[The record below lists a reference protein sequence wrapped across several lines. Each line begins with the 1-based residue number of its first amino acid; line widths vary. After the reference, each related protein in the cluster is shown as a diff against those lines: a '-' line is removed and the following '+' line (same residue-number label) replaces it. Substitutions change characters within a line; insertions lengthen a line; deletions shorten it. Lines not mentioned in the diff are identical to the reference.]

1 MKTIISKI
9 KHIVRGF
16 KNLVKW
22 FKVIWNDRDF
32 DHYYLYVILE
42 KKLKS
47 IEETFSDVHQIHQI
61 DESRLHI
68 LRYVK
73 ISRMLLNQLMVDD
86 FNTAEERDILAK
98 IELDF
103 VESEDDSHLM
113 EIKTLNS
120 PPIEVL
126 REIIKSENQR
136 KNKTRRLFFLIL
148 EKRLERWW
156 D

>member
-1 MKTIISKI
+1 MKI
-9 KHIVRGF
+9 KHLIRGF
-16 KNLVKW
+16 KNLFKW

-32 DHYYLYVILE
+32 DSYYFYVILE

-73 ISRMLLNQLMVDD
+73 IARILINRLIVDD
-86 FNTAEERDILAK
+86 FNTAEERAILAQ

-103 VESEDDSHLM
+103 VECDDNPEM
-113 EIKTLNS
+113 MQIKTLNS

-126 REIIKSENQR
+126 RQIIKNENLR
-136 KNKTRRLFFLIL
+136 KNKTRRIFFLIL

>member
-9 KHIVRGF
+9 RHIIRGF

-42 KKLKS
+42 KKLSS
-47 IEETFSDVHQIHQI
+47 IEETFSDVEQIHQI

-68 LRYVK
+68 LKYVK
-73 ISRMLLNQLMVDD
+73 ISRKLLNLLMVDD
-86 FNTAEERDILAK
+86 FNTEEEKAILNK

-103 VESEDDSHLM
+103 SECDDDNRLY

-120 PPIEVL
+120 PPVEVL
-126 REIIKSENQR
+126 REIIKNENLR

>member
-9 KHIVRGF
+9 KHTIRGF

-68 LRYVK
+68 VRYVK
-73 ISRMLLNQLMVDD
+73 IARILINRLMVDD
-86 FNTAEERDILAK
+86 FNTAEEHDILAK

-103 VESEDDSHLM
+103 VESDDDSHLM

-126 REIIKSENQR
+126 REIIKNENMR
-136 KNKTRRLFFLIL
+136 KNKTRRIFFLIL

>member
-9 KHIVRGF
+9 KHTIRGF
-16 KNLVKW
+16 KNLKKW

-42 KKLKS
+42 KKLSS
-47 IEETFSDVHQIHQI
+47 IEETFSDVTQIHQI

-68 LRYVK
+68 VKYVK
-73 ISRMLLNQLMVDD
+73 IARILINRLMVDD
-86 FNTAEERDILAK
+86 FNTDEERAILNK

-103 VESEDDSHLM
+103 VESEDDSKLM

-126 REIIKSENQR
+126 REIIKNENQR
-136 KNKTRRLFFLIL
+136 KNKTRKLFFLIL
-148 EKRLERWW
+148 DKRLERWW

>member
-9 KHIVRGF
+9 KHTIRGF
-16 KNLVKW
+16 KNLKKW

-42 KKLKS
+42 KKLSS
-47 IEETFSDVHQIHQI
+47 IEETFSDVTQIHQI

-68 LRYVK
+68 VKYVK
-73 ISRMLLNQLMVDD
+73 IARILINRLMVDD
-86 FNTAEERDILAK
+86 FNTDEERAILNK

-103 VESEDDSHLM
+103 VESEDDSKLM

-126 REIIKSENQR
+126 REIIKNENQR
-136 KNKTRRLFFLIL
+136 KNKTRKLFFLIL
-148 EKRLERWW
+148 DKRLERWR

>member
-1 MKTIISKI
+1 MKI
-9 KHIVRGF
+9 KHLIRGF
-16 KNLVKW
+16 KNLFRW

-32 DHYYLYVILE
+32 DSYYFYVILE

-73 ISRMLLNQLMVDD
+73 IARILINRLMVDD
-86 FNTAEERDILAK
+86 FNTAEERAILDK

-103 VESEDDSHLM
+103 VECDDNPEM
-113 EIKTLNS
+113 MQIKTLNS

-126 REIIKSENQR
+126 RQIIKNENLR
-136 KNKTRRLFFLIL
+136 KNKTRRIFFLIL

>member
-1 MKTIISKI
+1 MKI
-9 KHIVRGF
+9 KHLIRGF

-32 DHYYLYVILE
+32 DSYYLYLILE

-73 ISRMLLNQLMVDD
+73 IARILINRLMVDD
-86 FNTAEERDILAK
+86 FNTDEERAILAK

-103 VESEDDSHLM
+103 FESADDSQLM

-126 REIIKSENQR
+126 RQIIKNEQQR

>member
-9 KHIVRGF
+9 KHIIRGF
-16 KNLVKW
+16 KNLKKW

-42 KKLKS
+42 KKLSS
-47 IEETFSDVHQIHQI
+47 IEETFSDVTQIHQI
-61 DESRLHI
+61 DEFRLHI

-73 ISRMLLNQLMVDD
+73 IARILLNRLMVDD
-86 FNTAEERDILAK
+86 FNTDEERSILNK

-103 VESEDDSHLM
+103 SECEDDSKLM

-120 PPIEVL
+120 PPIELL
-126 REIIKSENQR
+126 REIIKNENQR

-148 EKRLERWW
+148 DKRLERWW

>member
-1 MKTIISKI
+1 MKTIISTI
-9 KHIVRGF
+9 KHIIRGF
-16 KNLVKW
+16 KNLKKW
-22 FKVIWNDRDF
+22 LKVIWNDRDF

-42 KKLKS
+42 KKLSS
-47 IEETFSDVHQIHQI
+47 IEETFSDVNQIHQI

-73 ISRMLLNQLMVDD
+73 IARILINRLMVDD
-86 FNTAEERDILAK
+86 FNTDEERAILDK

-103 VESEDDSHLM
+103 VESEDDSKLM

-126 REIIKSENQR
+126 REIIKNENQR

-148 EKRLERWW
+148 DKRLERWW

>member
-1 MKTIISKI
+1 MKI
-9 KHIVRGF
+9 KHLIRGF
-16 KNLVKW
+16 KNLFRW

-32 DHYYLYVILE
+32 ESYYFYVILE

-61 DESRLHI
+61 DESRMHI

-73 ISRMLLNQLMVDD
+73 IARILINRLMVDD
-86 FNTAEERDILAK
+86 FNTAEERAILDK

-103 VESEDDSHLM
+103 VECDDNPEM
-113 EIKTLNS
+113 MQIKTLNS
-120 PPIEVL
+120 PPIEIL
-126 REIIKSENQR
+126 RQIIKNENQR
-136 KNKTRRLFFLIL
+136 KNKTRRIFFLIL

>member
-9 KHIVRGF
+9 KRTIRGF
-16 KNLVKW
+16 KNLRKW

-42 KKLKS
+42 KKLSS
-47 IEETFSDVHQIHQI
+47 IEETFSDVTQIHQI

-73 ISRMLLNQLMVDD
+73 IARILLNRLMVDD
-86 FNTAEERDILAK
+86 FNTDEERSILNK

-103 VESEDDSHLM
+103 SECEDDSRSM

-120 PPIEVL
+120 PPIELL
-126 REIIKSENQR
+126 REIIKNENQR

>member
-1 MKTIISKI
+1 MKI
-9 KHIVRGF
+9 KHLIRGF
-16 KNLVKW
+16 KNLFRW

-32 DHYYLYVILE
+32 DSYYFYVILE

-61 DESRLHI
+61 DESRMHI

-73 ISRMLLNQLMVDD
+73 IARILINRLMVDD
-86 FNTAEERDILAK
+86 FNTAEERAILDK

-103 VESEDDSHLM
+103 VECDDNPEM
-113 EIKTLNS
+113 MQIKTLNS

-126 REIIKSENQR
+126 RQIIKNENLR
-136 KNKTRRLFFLIL
+136 KNKTRRIFFLIL